1 VALQSRGIISLCTG
15 YGGLDLGLRLAGVE
29 ARASVYV
36 ERDIKAARLLVTRIE
51 AGKLDPADIWSDLK
65 TFDASAYRGSAY
77 LTAGYPCQP
86 FSAAGKKLGKKD
98 PRHLWP
104 YVAAAIW
111 DAKPRRVFLENVDA
125 HLRLGFR
132 EVATELRAMGYRVA
146 AGLFS
151 SEETGNTHRR
161 LRLFALAELA
171 HADDKRSKDGYGRSR
186 SLLSGHNTPAIAES
200 GGDLENASR
209 NGRNGSGREDRR
221 RRRRV
226 CETVS
231 ELAVSNGRR
240 FPELGASH
248 SYHGDYA
255 PGYDSDRCGSDVA
268 QRSSGRRGELRQS
281 SRRGGFTDGRG
292 KAVADCDTKRRENER
307 RHDDASI
314 RDGFVTG
321 GMPLFPPGPEDF
333 ASWIRVIERN
343 PEVKPAVCGVA
354 YGSSSR
360 VDRLRLLGNG
370 VDPLVAA
377 HAHRTL
383 EYALALAE

>member
-1 VALQSRGIISLCTG
+1 VARSSGTESYREKRGKLLSVALQSRGIISLCTG

-36 ERDIKAARLLVTRIE
+36 ERDIKAARLLVTRFE

-161 LRLFALAELA
+161 LRLFCLAELE
-171 HADDKRSKDGYGRSR
+171 HSD
-186 SLLSGHNTPAIAES
+186 
-200 GGDLENASR
+200 ASR
-209 NGRNGSGREDRR
+209 NGTRSGNVRDAKAANGGGNPGEFAKQCLNWPSVTVGDSRSSARHTTTTGIMHPGTTLTDAARMWPSARAEDAESCGNHPGAVDSLTGAVAALARTRPKARDDRR
-221 RRRRV
+221 STQPESITGKRTSDHYRG
-226 CETVS
+226 T
-231 ELAVSNGRR
+231 GR
-240 FPELGASH
+240 
-248 SYHGDYA
+248 
-255 PGYDSDRCGSDVA
+255 
-268 QRSSGRRGELRQS
+268 
-281 SRRGGFTDGRG
+281 
-292 KAVADCDTKRRENER
+292 
-307 RHDDASI
+307 
-314 RDGFVTG
+314 
-321 GMPLFPPGPEDF
+321 MFPPGPEDF
-333 ASWIRVIERN
+333 ESWIRVIERN